1 MTLPAY
7 AIVTPVKDEAAHLA
21 GTAESI
27 LAQTHRPL
35 QWVIVDDGSSD
46 GTRELA
52 DSLAARDPW
61 IAAIDSG
68 AAGQRARGGRV
79 VHAFQPAQEQ
89 LGPAHEFVVKLDG
102 DLSLPPDYFERVA
115 STFARDARAGIVGGR
130 VLVQGRN
137 GEWVPERV
145 GRHTVHG
152 AIKAYRAACLDEIGG
167 LRPSMGWDGID
178 EYAAEARGWKVIPLD
193 GLQVLH
199 HRARG
204 SKQRWW
210 RARVEEGRGAHYMGY
225 RPTFVLVRAGVQNAG
240 RAPARPG
247 RARPAGGL
255 AGVGSRTRARR
266 RRLPRRGGAARRA
279 GGAPARVAAG
289 RPGGARPPGAGGA
302 ARGGYST
309 GWPLAVS
316 STSTLPRVAFE

>member
-52 DSLAARDPW
+52 DSLAAREPW
-61 IAAIDSG
+61 IAAVDSG

-79 VHAFQPAQEQ
+79 VHAFRRGHEQ
-89 LGPAHEFVVKLDG
+89 LGPEHEFVVKLDG

-152 AIKAYRAACLDEIGG
+152 AIKAYRAACLEEIGG

-178 EYAAEARGWKVIPLD
+178 EYAAKARGWKVIPLD
-193 GLQVLH
+193 GLEVLH

-225 RPTFVLVRAGVQNAG
+225 RPTFVLVRAGYRMLVERPPVLGGLGLLAGWLASAAG
-240 RAPARPG
+240 RAPVVDDSLAVAALRAEQGARMRGLLQGGRVEPDRPEPG
-247 RARPAGGL
+247 GPLAAATPPAG
-255 AGVGSRTRARR
+255 R
-266 RRLPRRGGAARRA
+266 
-279 GGAPARVAAG
+279 
-289 RPGGARPPGAGGA
+289 
-302 ARGGYST
+302 
-309 GWPLAVS
+309 WP
-316 STSTLPRVAFE
+316 